1 VDLAHHLGM
10 RKFALSLLIGSF
22 ALLGATACGP
32 ADAATI
38 FASAE
43 AEALAAMGVQPED
56 IVAAEPSLDPSPSPG
71 AKTPADRTRGDG
83 KRLDAW
89 RKRHA
94 AKVALHRNVLH
105 GEAVV
110 QTKEGTVTVLVQRG
124 TVTAITGDSVTVK
137 SSDGFTQTWK
147 FHENLRVVEKRAT
160 IQPSLVLVGAEIA
173 LAGPKSGDTPMA
185 RLIVIPLTK

>member
-1 VDLAHHLGM
+1 M

-32 ADAATI
+32 AEAAAV

-56 IVAAEPSLDPSPSPG
+56 IVAAEPNLDPTPPASPSE
-71 AKTPADRTRGDG
+71 KTADRGKGDG

-110 QTKEGTVTVLVQRG
+110 QTKEGTITVLVQRG

-160 IQPSLVLVGAEIA
+160 IQPSQVKVGAEIA

-185 RLIVIPLTK
+185 RLIVIPLAK

>member
-1 VDLAHHLGM
+1 M

-32 ADAATI
+32 AEAAAV

-56 IVAAEPSLDPSPSPG
+56 IVAAEPNLDLVAATASPSE
-71 AKTPADRTRGDG
+71 KTRGDGG

-110 QTKEGTVTVLVQRG
+110 QTKDGTITVLVQRG

-137 SSDGFTQTWK
+137 STDGFTQTWK

-160 IQPSLVLVGAEIA
+160 IQPSQVKVGAEIA

-185 RLIVIPLTK
+185 RLIVIPLAK

>member
-1 VDLAHHLGM
+1 M
-10 RKFALSLLIGSF
+10 RKFALSLLIGSV

-32 ADAATI
+32 AAASTI

-56 IVAAEPSLDPSPSPG
+56 MVAAENTLDPTPRPSDKA
-71 AKTPADRTRGDG
+71 AKGDG
-83 KRLDAW
+83 KRLEAW

-124 TVTAITGDSVTVK
+124 EVTAITGDSVTVK

-147 FHENLRVVEKRAT
+147 FHEKLRVVEKRAT
-160 IQPSLVLVGAEIA
+160 VQPAQVKVGTDIY
-173 LAGPKSGDTPMA
+173 LAGPKTGDSPMA
-185 RLIVIPLTK
+185 RLIVIPMER